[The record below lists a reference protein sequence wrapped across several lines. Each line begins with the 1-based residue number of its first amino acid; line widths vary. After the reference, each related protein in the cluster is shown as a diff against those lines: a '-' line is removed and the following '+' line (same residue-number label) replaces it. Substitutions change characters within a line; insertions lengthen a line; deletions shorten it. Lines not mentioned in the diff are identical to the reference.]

1 MQRQRFLTRT
11 SAQSAALTAC
21 AVFGATAL
29 TGCSTVKEDIETL
42 KNSTNQRIAQVT
54 DNQPVS
60 RPVVTR
66 TAAAWIMG
74 DVVAVKPPEPKFLS
88 RKVTYIPPQLVTLTD
103 VASYLSQQLQITI
116 DTSEVMNGVV
126 GTAVSSGMGAM
137 PGSSA
142 PVVPGLS
149 GMPMAQPMGGGMA
162 NTAAMAQGVNLA
174 FAIDYQGPVSGL
186 LDIVAS
192 KIGVWWK
199 PSGENRAVFYRT
211 ETQTFYLP
219 ALPNSSK
226 GGSAISSN
234 ASTSASG
241 GGGGGTQAAG
251 GIAAAGNA
259 NTGTEYN
266 VDVWVDLEKTAQTV
280 AGTAKTAVNRSA
292 GSVTVTGTPT
302 QVRNVEQWV
311 KSLSDNMSQQ
321 VSITLDIFTVNV
333 KAEDS
338 YSWNPAMVFNS
349 LSGKYG
355 FTLSGPDAPS
365 ISSGVNPMSL
375 SASILSSATGKLG
388 QYSGSEFALQAL
400 SSLGDVASVMHK
412 TVVTL
417 NGQPAPIQMADI
429 EGYLASSTPSASVA
443 VGATPLPPTL
453 TPGTLT
459 TGFTA
464 TFIPKIVNGKIFM
477 SMDMTNSTNNG
488 FGKQGT
494 TTSFI
499 QTPNYSQN
507 TFQQSF
513 RLTPGDSLLLTST
526 QQLSGKSNRNGV
538 GSPNNFVLGGGV
550 ADSTNKLLTAI
561 VVSAK
566 VL

>member
-1 MQRQRFLTRT
+1 MNFSRTPNQRKALVLAVC
-11 SAQSAALTAC
+11 SA
-21 AVFGATAL
+21 FGITAL
-29 TGCSTVKEDIETL
+29 TGCSTVREDIDAL
-42 KNSTNQRIAQVT
+42 KQRTTKSYQQAT
-54 DNQPVS
+54 DNQPAT

-66 TAAAWIMG
+66 TSAAWIMG
-74 DVVAVKPPEPKFLS
+74 DVVAVKQPEPKFLS
-88 RKVTYIPPQLVTLTD
+88 RKVTYIPPQMVTLTD

-116 DTSEVMNGVV
+116 DTSEVMV
-126 GTAVSSGMGAM
+126 GTVGTTIPTGMGGM
-137 PGSSA
+137 PGAAS
-142 PVVPGLS
+142 PIVPALS
-149 GMPMAQPMGGGMA
+149 GMPMNPQMGSGSLA
-162 NTAAMAQGVNLA
+162 NTAGMAQGVNQP
-174 FAIDYQGPVSGL
+174 FAVDYQGTVSGL

-199 PSGENRAVFYRT
+199 PQGENRAVFYRT

-219 ALPNSSK
+219 SLPNRSK
-226 GGSAISSN
+226 GGSSISAN
-234 ASTSASG
+234 ASTGSSG
-241 GGGGGTQAAG
+241 SSNAAG
-251 GIAAAGNA
+251 GISAAGGA
-259 NTGTEYN
+259 ATGTEYE
-266 VDVWVDLEKTAQTV
+266 VDVWADLEKTAQTV

-302 QVRNVEQWV
+302 QVRNVEQWI
-311 KSLSDNMSQQ
+311 KNLNDNMSQQ

-338 YSWNPAMVFNS
+338 YSWNPSMVFNS

-355 FTLSGPDAPS
+355 FTLSGPEAPS
-365 ISSGVNPMSL
+365 ISSGVNPMNL

-417 NGQPAPIQMADI
+417 NGQPAPIQVADI
-429 EGYLASSTPSASVA
+429 QGYLASSTPSASVA

-477 SMDMTNSTNNG
+477 AMDMTNSTNNG

-494 TTSFI
+494 ATSFI

-550 ADSTNKLLTAI
+550 ADSTHKLLTAI

>member
-1 MQRQRFLTRT
+1 MHFSHSPYQRTT
-11 SAQSAALTAC
+11 VTKAICAALGVIA
-21 AVFGATAL
+21 F
-29 TGCSTVKEDIETL
+29 TGCSSVRQEVDSLKE
-42 KNSTNQRIAQVT
+42 STNKRYQQAT
-54 DNQPVS
+54 ENQPVS

-66 TAAAWIMG
+66 TRSAWIMG
-74 DVVAVKPPEPKFLS
+74 EVVAVKPAEPKFLS
-88 RKVTYIPPQLVTLTD
+88 RKVTYVPPQLVTLTD
-103 VASYLSQQLQITI
+103 VASFLSQQLQITI
-116 DTSEVMNGVV
+116 DTSEVMADSTSSAV
-126 GTAVSSGMGAM
+126 GAGMDGMPGASPTIVPSLSGMGM
-137 PGSSA
+137 NP
-142 PVVPGLS
+142 
-149 GMPMAQPMGGGMA
+149 QMGGGIMSS
-162 NTAAMAQGVNLA
+162 TASMGQGVTQA
-174 FAIDYQGPVSGL
+174 FAVDYQGKVAGL
-186 LDIVAS
+186 LDIVAN

-199 PSGENRAVFYRT
+199 PAGENSVVFYRT

-219 ALPNSSK
+219 GLPNRSK
-226 GGSAISSN
+226 GGSSISSN
-234 ASTSASG
+234 ASTAGSG
-241 GGGGGTQAAG
+241 NSNSDAAG
-251 GIAAAGNA
+251 GISAQGSAS
-259 NTGTEYN
+259 TGTEYD
-266 VDVWVDLEKTAQTV
+266 VDLWNDLEKTAQTV
-280 AGTAKTAVNRSA
+280 AGTAKTAVSRSA

-302 QVRNVEQWV
+302 QVRNVAQWI
-311 KSLSDNMSQQ
+311 KTLNDNMSQQ

-338 YSWNPAMVFNS
+338 YSWNPGLVFSS

-355 FTLSGPDAPS
+355 FTLGGPDAPS
-365 ISSGVNPMSL
+365 ISSGTNPMNL
-375 SASILSSATGKLG
+375 SASILSTAPGKLS

-400 SSLGDVASVMHK
+400 SSLGNVASVMHK

-429 EGYLASSTPSASVA
+429 EGYLASSTPSGSVA

-464 TFIPKIVNGKIFM
+464 TFIPRIVNGKIFM
-477 SMDMTNSTNNG
+477 AMDMTNSTNNG

-494 TTSFI
+494 SESFI

-526 QQLSGKSNRNGV
+526 QQLSGKSNSNGV
-538 GSPNNFVLGGGV
+538 GSPNNYLLGGGK
-550 ADSTNKLLTAI
+550 ADSTSKLLTAI

>member
-1 MQRQRFLTRT
+1 MHFSNTLKQRKVVAT
-11 SAQSAALTAC
+11 AVYALG
-21 AVFGATAL
+21 VIAL
-29 TGCSTVKEDIETL
+29 TGCSTVRKDIAELKE
-42 KNSTNQRIAQVT
+42 STSKRYQQAT
-54 DNQPVS
+54 DNQPAS
-60 RPVVTR
+60 RPVVMR
-66 TAAAWIMG
+66 THAAWIMG
-74 DVVAVKPPEPKFLS
+74 TAVAVKPPEPKFLS

-103 VASYLSQQLQITI
+103 VTSYLSQQLHITI
-116 DTSEVMNGVV
+116 DTSEVMTGEA
-126 GTAVSSGMGAM
+126 GTASANGLGGM
-137 PGSSA
+137 PGASSSI
-142 PVVPGLS
+142 VPALS
-149 GMPMAQPMGGGMA
+149 GMPMNPQMGGGYMA
-162 NTAAMAQGVNLA
+162 NTGGIAQQVNQS
-174 FAIDYQGPVSGL
+174 FAVDYQGSVSGL

-192 KIGVWWK
+192 KVGVWWK
-199 PSGENRAVFYRT
+199 HTGENRVVFYRT

-219 ALPNSSK
+219 GLPNRSK
-226 GGSAISSN
+226 GGSSISSN
-234 ASTSASG
+234 ASTASSSG
-241 GGGGGTQAAG
+241 GGNGSSAAG
-251 GIAAAGNA
+251 GISAEGGAK
-259 NTGTEYN
+259 TGTEYD
-266 VDVWVDLEKTAQTV
+266 VDVWADLEKTAQTV
-280 AGTAKTAVNRSA
+280 AGTARTAVSRSA

-302 QVRNVEQWV
+302 QVRNVEQWI
-311 KSLSDNMSQQ
+311 KTLSDNMSQQ

-355 FTLSGPDAPS
+355 FTLSGPDSPS
-365 ISSGVNPMSL
+365 TSSGINPLNL
-375 SASILSSATGKLG
+375 SASILSTATGKLG
-388 QYSGSEFALQAL
+388 KYSGSEFAVQAL
-400 SSLGDVASVMHK
+400 SSLGNVASVMHK

-443 VGATPLPPTL
+443 VGATPLPPSL

-477 SMDMTNSTNNG
+477 AMDMTNSTNNG

-494 TTSFI
+494 ADSFI

-550 ADSTNKLLTAI
+550 ADSTSKLLTAI
-561 VVSAK
+561 VISAK

>member
-1 MQRQRFLTRT
+1 MHFSRLQTQNASFAL
-11 SAQSAALTAC
+11 AISAALGSIT
-21 AVFGATAL
+21 L
-29 TGCSTVKEDIETL
+29 SGCSTVREDVAAIKQNT
-42 KNSTNQRIAQVT
+42 NSRYQQAT

-74 DVVAVKPPEPKFLS
+74 ETVAVTPPAPKFLS

-116 DTSEVMNGVV
+116 DTSEVMASATGTSSTPGV
-126 GTAVSSGMGAM
+126 GSFPGAA
-137 PGSSA
+137 S
-142 PVVPGLS
+142 PVVPALS
-149 GMPMAQPMGGGMA
+149 GVSMPTPMMGSSTVA
-162 NTAAMAQGVNLA
+162 NATAGVNLP
-174 FAIDYQGPVSGL
+174 FAVDYQGPVSGL

-199 PSGENRAVFYRT
+199 PAGENRAVFYRT

-219 ALPNSSK
+219 GLPNRSK

-234 ASTSASG
+234 ASTSGSG
-241 GGGGGTQAAG
+241 GGGGSDAAG
-251 GIAAAGNA
+251 GIAATGGA
-259 NTGTEYN
+259 NTGTEFD
-266 VDVWVDLEKTAQTV
+266 VDVWADLEKTAQTV

-302 QVRNVEQWV
+302 QVRNVEQWI
-311 KSLSDNMSQQ
+311 KTLNDHMSQQ
-321 VSITLDIFTVNV
+321 VSITLDVFTVNV

-338 YSWNPAMVFNS
+338 YSWNPAVVFNS

-365 ISSGVNPMSL
+365 ISSGANPMNL
-375 SASILSSATGKLG
+375 SASILSTTTGKLG
-388 QYSGSEFALQAL
+388 QYSGSEFAMQAL
-400 SSLGDVASVMHK
+400 SSLGDVASVMHR

-494 TTSFI
+494 ATSFI

-526 QQLSGKSNRNGV
+526 QQQSGKSNRNGV

-550 ADSTNKLLTAI
+550 ADSTSKLLTAI